1 MAERSTAAV
10 DVADNSGDDPLTAK
24 ADTAATDGVADKK
37 KTAEQP
43 AEATDKK
50 AVERQ
55 SGEQP
60 SITAP
65 ELHSGHKLA
74 RRYRLEECVTRLDG
88 FSSWRA
94 VDEKLRRAVGVHLLP
109 ADHPRARSVLA
120 AARSS
125 ALLGDP
131 RFVQVLD
138 AVEENDLVYVVHE
151 WLPDSTELTTLL
163 AAGPLEPHDAYQLV
177 SQVSQAMAAAHREG
191 LAHLRLTPSAVLR
204 SSTGQYRIRGL
215 AVNAALRG
223 ITAERPQRSDTEAIG
238 ALLYAALTQRWP
250 YDSDAYGLSGL
261 PKGVGLLP
269 PDQVRAGVHRGL
281 SEIAMRALAN
291 DGATAS
297 RQEPPCTTPDELARA
312 VAAMPRVKPPEP
324 EFTAPPEYQRTT
336 YQQGTYGR
344 PQARP
349 APTQPV
355 VVPPPPL
362 QSRTG
367 RALKWAVSALL
378 IAALGL
384 GSWQIADRLLGQDS
398 TPKQPNIAPTV
409 DDEKPQPPK
418 PLTIRS
424 AEEYAP
430 DGLPQNPDGVGNT
443 YDSDSSSYWRTK
455 TFVGGPVLAPY
466 KQGVGI
472 VYDLG
477 SEQNVSSASIGLRYS
492 GPKTAIT
499 LYAADSL
506 SPSGTVDSMKQIA
519 TVETSDSTAKPE
531 TKTPVKT
538 RYVLLWMTAVPYSSG
553 DQYFGAG
560 YKQAITNLQFQG
572 TTP

>member
-10 DVADNSGDDPLTAK
+10 DVADNSGDEPLTAK
-24 ADTAATDGVADKK
+24 ADEATTDG
-37 KTAEQP
+37 TAEAQDTKGTKP
-43 AEATDKK
+43 QDTDG
-50 AVERQ
+50 ERIG
-55 SGEQP
+55 SEVTLP
-60 SITAP
+60 TP
-65 ELHSGHKLA
+65 DLHSGHKLA

-138 AVEENDLVYVVHE
+138 AVEEDDLVYVVHE
-151 WLPDSTELTTLL
+151 WLPDATELTSLL
-163 AAGPLEPHDAYQLV
+163 ASGPMDAHDAYQLV

-191 LAHLRLTPSAVLR
+191 LAHLRLTPGAVLR

-223 ITAERPQRSDTEAIG
+223 ITAEGPQRADTEAIG

-250 YDSDAYGLSGL
+250 YESDAYGLAGL
-261 PKGVGLLP
+261 PKGVGLIA

-281 SEIAMRALAN
+281 SELAMRALAN

-297 RQEPPCTTPDELARA
+297 RQEQPCTTPDELAKA
-312 VAAMPRVKPPEP
+312 VAAMPRIRPPEP
-324 EFTAPPEYQRTT
+324 VFTAPPEYQRTT
-336 YQQGTYGR
+336 YQQGSYGR
-344 PQARP
+344 PSARP
-349 APTQPV
+349 GAPVTMPV
-355 VVPPPPL
+355 MAAPPAPL

-367 RALKWAVSALL
+367 KALKWAVSALL

-384 GSWQIADRLLGQDS
+384 GSWQLAETLLNNESDDPGSSQTEPKNGEDGEKKPTGQ
-398 TPKQPNIAPTV
+398 
-409 DDEKPQPPK
+409 
-418 PLTIRS
+418 PLTVKD
-424 AEEYAP
+424 AVEYFP
-430 DGLPQNPDGVGNT
+430 DGKAQHPNDVHLT
-443 YDSDSSSYWRTK
+443 YDGDSSTYWRSK
-455 TFVGGPVLAPY
+455 SFIGGPTLAPF

-472 VYDLG
+472 VYELD
-477 SEQNVSSASIGLRYS
+477 SAQFISSASVSLQFG
-492 GPKTAIT
+492 GDHTTAS

-506 SPSGTVDSMKQIA
+506 NSSTPLTSMKKIA
-519 TVETSDSTAKPE
+519 TTETTGTEAKLQ
-531 TKTPVKT
+531 TKSPVKT
-538 RYVLLWMTAVPYSSG
+538 RFVLVWLTDMPKSPADRYS
-553 DQYFGAG
+553 GAG
-560 YKQAITNLQFQG
+560 YKQSITEVKFMG
-572 TTP
+572 

>member
-10 DVADNSGDDPLTAK
+10 DVADNSGDDPLAAK
-24 ADTAATDGVADKK
+24 ADKAATDGVAEEQ
-37 KTAEQP
+37 KTAGKT
-43 AEATDKK
+43 AEATDNE

-55 SGEQP
+55 SGERSSLP
-60 SITAP
+60 AP

-120 AARSS
+120 AARSA

-151 WLPDSTELTTLL
+151 WLPDSVELTALL
-163 AAGPLEPHDAYQLV
+163 AAGPLEAHDAYQLV

-191 LAHLRLTPSAVLR
+191 LSHLRLTPSAVLR

-223 ITAERPQRSDTEAIG
+223 ITAERPQRTDTEAIG
-238 ALLYAALTQRWP
+238 ALLYASLTQRWP
-250 YDSDAYGLSGL
+250 YDSDAHGLSGL

-312 VAAMPRVKPPEP
+312 VSTMPRVKPPEP
-324 EFTAPPEYQRTT
+324 EFAAPPEYQRTT

-344 PQARP
+344 PQPHP
-349 APTQPV
+349 AATQTV
-355 VVPPPPL
+355 VLPPPPL

-367 RALKWAVSALL
+367 RALKWTVSALL

-384 GSWQIADRLLGQDS
+384 GSWQIADRLLGS
-398 TPKQPNIAPTV
+398 KENGPETPEATPTV
-409 DDEKPQPPK
+409 VTDEKPVQPK
-418 PLTIRS
+418 PISIAS
-424 AEEYAP
+424 AYDFDPLGGGSEKPQAIPKAY
-430 DGLPQNPDGVGNT
+430 DGDPSTYWYTDSYYSARFGNLK
-443 YDSDSSSYWRTK
+443 S
-455 TFVGGPVLAPY
+455 
-466 KQGVGI
+466 GVGI
-472 VYDLG
+472 VLDLG
-477 SEQNVSSASIGLRYS
+477 KAQRVSSVDLSFLGQTSAELRTAPADAVSAPTMPDRFATRAS
-492 GPKTAIT
+492 A
-499 LYAADSL
+499 
-506 SPSGTVDSMKQIA
+506 SGTDM
-519 TVETSDSTAKPE
+519 TL
-531 TKTPVKT
+531 KTTGPVTT
-538 RYVLLWMTAVPYSSG
+538 RYVLIWLTELPANDG
-553 DQYFGAG
+553 GFRGKLTEIKILG
-560 YKQAITNLQFQG
+560 
-572 TTP
+572 